1 MTDAPEDPPTE
12 KDLAGCVEV
21 ENGAR
26 TVIAHRLDEEYRVE
40 SVSDQKNTKEA
51 SLPRPTSEIDGNLSE
66 VCCIRE
72 AWMEGRGESGI
83 SR

>member
-1 MTDAPEDPPTE
+1 MTDEPEDRPSE

-21 ENGAR
+21 VNGAQ
-26 TVIAHRLDEEYRVE
+26 TMIAHRLDEGYRVE
-40 SVSDQKNTKEA
+40 SVSDQKDTKEQ